1 MAQNLPEQS
10 PNKTLSELLK
20 AHLRRRG
27 WTAGKLANECGIAK
41 STVSRIINGKGTRG
55 KPHCPTLES
64 IMAMTRV
71 LRLNAKESQELF
83 YAAYPQFLVWEE
95 AIQKKLDLYE
105 TEALLED
112 RGCPLL
118 SKEAGAM

>member
-1 MAQNLPEQS
+1 
-10 PNKTLSELLK
+10 
-20 AHLRRRG
+20 
-27 WTAGKLANECGIAK
+27 
-41 STVSRIINGKGTRG
+41 
-55 KPHCPTLES
+55 
-64 IMAMTRV
+64 MAMTRV

-83 YAAYPQFLVWEE
+83 YAAYPQFPVWEE

-118 SKEAGAM
+118 SKETGAT

>member
-1 MAQNLPEQS
+1 MAQKLPEQS
-10 PNKTLSELLK
+10 PNITLSELLN

-27 WTAGKLANECGIAK
+27 WTAGKLATECGIAK

-55 KPHCPTLES
+55 KPHQPTLES

-71 LRLNAKESQELF
+71 LRLDAKESQELF
-83 YAAYPQFLVWEE
+83 YAAYPQFPVWEE

-105 TEALLED
+105 TEALLDD

-118 SKEAGAM
+118 SKEAGAI

>member
-1 MAQNLPEQS
+1 MAQKLPEQS
-10 PNKTLSELLK
+10 PNITLSELLK
-20 AHLRRRG
+20 AHLRKRG
-27 WTAGKLANECGIAK
+27 WTAGKLANKCGIAK

-55 KPHCPTLES
+55 NPHCPTLES
-64 IMAMTRV
+64 IMARTRV
-71 LRLNAKESQELF
+71 LGLNAKESQQLF
-83 YAAYPQFLVWEE
+83 YAAYPQFPVWEE

-105 TEALLED
+105 TEALWED